1 MPFIWQPPRVWRM
14 IERGKNSQNE
24 SGENVINEQRK
35 KLNNNYRIMK
45 NRPTIQMVPFSFS
58 RTYTQN
64 PNKAS
69 KKSSQFSPSHSEFI
83 CSFSCSHTAIIWILK
98 SATKKKN
105 EFVENWKVKSLF
117 LIVLISCHSVQRY
130 LTRRTLLAQTT
141 NNNEPRKQNAA
152 QETISI
158 SFQFDWH
165 LC

>member
-1 MPFIWQPPRVWRM
+1 MKA
-14 IERGKNSQNE
+14 GKMSLTNRE
-24 SGENVINEQRK
+24 
-35 KLNNNYRIMK
+35 K
-45 NRPTIQMVPFSFS
+45 NWTIITALWKIDRQFKWFLFHSHAHTHKTPIK
-58 RTYTQN
+58 RQ
-64 PNKAS
+64 